1 MTSFFDKL
9 NNKLNTAVNGK
20 SSAGKGGAKNAADE
34 SAAASKAA
42 TIIDEAAS
50 QKLFVDVYQNPEEIT
65 IYALA
70 AGVDPGDF
78 DVVIDEEND
87 LITVRGERKR
97 PARAKSVAG
106 KDDLGKFLQQEC
118 EWNSFIRKII
128 LPAEVDVVKA
138 EAVFKKGVL
147 VITLPILNVSEGR
160 KLKVVEALSSGET
173 VKK

>member
-9 NNKLNTAVNGK
+9 NSKLTAAVNGK
-20 SSAGKGGAKNAADE
+20 PSAGKGTSKNGADDPPAA
-34 SAAASKAA
+34 KAA
-42 TIIDEAAS
+42 TIVDEAES
-50 QKLFVDVYQNPEEIT
+50 QKLFVDVYQNPEEVI

-97 PARAKSVAG
+97 PMRAKSVAG
-106 KDDLGKFLQQEC
+106 KDDLGKFIQQEC

-138 EAVFKKGVL
+138 EAIFKKGVL
-147 VITLPILNVSEGR
+147 VITLPILNISEGR
-160 KLKVVEALSSGET
+160 KLKVVETLSSNEAE
-173 VKK
+173 KK

>member
-9 NNKLNTAVNGK
+9 NGKLNTAVNGK
-20 SSAGKGGAKNAADE
+20 SYAGNGAVKNAAADTT
-34 SAAASKAA
+34 AVKAS

-50 QKLFVDVYQNPEEIT
+50 QKLSVDVYQNPEEVI

-97 PARAKSVAG
+97 PARAKAVAG

-128 LPAEVDVVKA
+128 LPTEVDIVKA

-147 VITLPILNVSEGR
+147 VITLPILNISEGR
-160 KLKVVEALSSGET
+160 KLKVVETLTSGET
-173 VKK
+173 AKK